1 MPIPD
6 DNHLS
11 ENQRAWLELAGWLTA
26 IAMPPLAWWCALRQG
41 TPHDGAVFIGI
52 LAGTSAMWIFKL
64 VPAFVP
70 ALFALLAVILFDIA
84 PASVAAAGFA
94 SNGFFMLLS
103 VFAIGALM
111 TKSGLTRRVSLWM
124 LRQVPDTPGWRQ
136 AGLCLYGLALT
147 PLIPSQLARGAIV
160 APFLSMLVDAGGKR
174 RDAAA
179 GLFASAV
186 GGVSLAA
193 AVCLTG
199 KPANLLAF
207 GLLDSQTQFAFDWL
221 PWLCAASLAGALLLA
236 AHFATMRLLFCYP
249 APPGMPDTLPQRRA
263 GTPGPMSRTEW
274 GALAAIGLI
283 LIGTLSAPYHRVDIP
298 WLALAVLVAL
308 LLFGALRNEDLNQR
322 VDWSALIFVGA
333 ILSWAPIMDI
343 TGIDGQI
350 AASLGGLGALMK
362 SDLPAFL
369 ALLCPA
375 CVLLRL
381 ALPELVAEILLLTL
395 LLPLAQAA
403 GVSQWLIGFAVLTMC
418 EAYQF
423 PYQSPYHLYL
433 DGQLAAPTGYDRSL
447 LLRYN
452 LAMTL
457 ARALTL
463 FVSLP
468 FWSWLN
474 IV

>member
-1 MPIPD
+1 MPISD
-6 DNHLS
+6 DNHCS
-11 ENQRAWLELAGWLTA
+11 ERRRAWLELAGWLTA

-52 LAGTSAMWIFKL
+52 LAGTAAMWIFKL
-64 VPAFVP
+64 VPAFAP

-111 TKSGLTRRVSLWM
+111 AKSGLTRRVSLWM
-124 LRQVPDTPGWRQ
+124 LRRVPAAPGWRQ

-147 PLIPSQLARGAIV
+147 PLMPSQLGRSAIV
-160 APFLSMLVDAGGKR
+160 APFLAMLVEAGGKR

-179 GLFASAV
+179 LFASAV

-193 AVCLTG
+193 AACLTG
-199 KPANLLAF
+199 KPANLMAF
-207 GLLDSQTQFAFDWL
+207 GLFDSQTQFAFDWL

-236 AHFATMRLLFCYP
+236 AHFAAMRLLFRD
-249 APPGMPDTLPQRRA
+249 ATPGMPVPPPLRQGEA
-263 GTPGPMSRTEW
+263 PGPMSRMEW
-274 GALAAIGLI
+274 SALAAIGLI
-283 LIGTLSAPYHRVDIP
+283 LLGTLSAPYHRVDIP

-322 VDWSALIFVGA
+322 VDWSSLIFVGA

-395 LLPLAQAA
+395 LLPLAHAA

-433 DGQLAAPTGYDRSL
+433 DGQLAAPADYDRRL

-463 FVSLP
+463 FASLP